1 MWCSHFLAVVLLVNS
16 VGAHYSKWRFVTLRD
31 YWYCFLSLLLL
42 MLLFFDAD
50 EAPSRT
56 ECFTSC
62 SWHTWSLWLLNDM
75 LTVKGG
81 MAKCLHVYIYMCMC
95 RGGCVL
101 PLCCVGG
108 VWSQRARAWRSELVG
123 QSSVLGWAVC
133 PLSCKVVRRQTRYS
147 NLTHVDGRFPQSLP
161 RNCVIIVQHWRP
173 LSLASVGHFE
183 KSGSKKKRPLT
194 ALLLKH
200 TDQTCGFFE

>member
-56 ECFTSC
+56 ECFTSW

-95 RGGCVL
+95 RGGLRSAPVL
-101 PLCCVGG
+101 CGRSVIA
-108 VWSQRARAWRSELVG
+108 ARPSMTLGACWTEFSPWLSSL
-123 QSSVLGWAVC
+123 SSVLQSGA
-133 PLSCKVVRRQTRYS
+133 QTDT
-147 NLTHVDGRFPQSLP
+147 LQ
-161 RNCVIIVQHWRP
+161 
-173 LSLASVGHFE
+173 
-183 KSGSKKKRPLT
+183 
-194 ALLLKH
+194 
-200 TDQTCGFFE
+200 